1 MIEHHKKNI
10 QKNQYIMSHVGP
22 DKLLTIN
29 TISYILE
36 HMAVKLGQLL
46 VASSIISEEQL
57 KQALGIQKKEGGRL
71 GTNLVRLGFVTEDKL
86 VAFLSKQ
93 FGVPAIN
100 LGEYKIDGAVLKLI
114 PSDMAKKYL
123 IMPVARVGAT
133 LTVAMADPS
142 NVFAIDDV
150 KFMTGYNVEVV
161 VSSES
166 SIIGSITAHYLGKG
180 NGALAT
186 SPAAP
191 AASMQIQ
198 AKDYT
203 MSDDD
208 LSGGFDPASFEESPS
223 VNVDDFDKIVGSALD
238 NVDVMEEKEEGEVIK
253 EVEAPI
259 VKLVNGIFVNA
270 IKSGASDIHVEPYE
284 HSLRVR
290 YRVDGVMYT
299 VMNLPTKIKAALTSR
314 IKIMSK
320 LDIAERRLP
329 QDGRI
334 KLKLGK
340 KRDIDF
346 RVSVLP
352 CLFGEKTVLRLLD
365 KGTLQVDLTKLGFEQ
380 AALDDF
386 MDALN
391 KPYGMILNTGPTGS
405 GKTTTLYSALN
416 YLNKPDTNIMTA
428 EDPVEFNF
436 MGINQVQV
444 KEEIGLTFAAALRS
458 FLRQDPDIIMVGEI
472 RDFETAEIGVK
483 AALTGHLVLSTLH
496 TNDAP
501 GTISRLLNMGIEPF
515 LVSSAVILI
524 LAQRLAR
531 KICQQCKEEEKIPP
545 AALISA
551 GFSEEEAKNVKCY
564 KGKGCPTCNGTGY
577 KGRVALYEVMPI
589 KDELKELILEGA
601 STAEIK
607 KGAIR
612 LGMKTLRMS
621 GITKVAEGVTTME
634 EIMRVTFGD

>member
-1 MIEHHKKNI
+1 
-10 QKNQYIMSHVGP
+10 
-22 DKLLTIN
+22 
-29 TISYILE
+29 
-36 HMAVKLGQLL
+36 MAVKLGQLL
-46 VASSIISEEQL
+46 IASSIISEDQL
-57 KQALGIQKKEGGRL
+57 KQALGTQKKDGGRL
-71 GTNLVRLGFVTEDKL
+71 GTNLVKLGFITEDKL

-93 FGVPAIN
+93 YGVPAIN
-100 LGEYKIDGAVLKLI
+100 LSDYKIDPAVLKLI
-114 PSDMAKKYL
+114 PADMAKKYL

-133 LTVAMADPS
+133 LTIAMADPS

-166 SIIGSITAHYLGKG
+166 AIINSIAGCYLGKG
-180 NGALAT
+180 ENMLAT
-186 SPAAP
+186 PSQSS
-191 AASMQIQ
+191 ASSMAIQ

-203 MSDDD
+203 LGDEDMAE
-208 LSGGFDPASFEESPS
+208 GFESTSFDEGPS
-223 VNVDDFDKIVGSALD
+223 VNVDEFDKIVGSALD
-238 NVDVMEEKEEGEVIK
+238 NVDVLEDKDDAEVIK

-284 HSLRVR
+284 NSLRVR

-365 KGTLQVDLTKLGFEQ
+365 KGNLQVDLTKLGFEQ

-386 MDALN
+386 MEALN
-391 KPYGMILNTGPTGS
+391 KPYGMLLVTGPTGS

-531 KICQQCKEEEKIPP
+531 RICQQCKEEEKIPP
-545 AALISA
+545 SALVKV
-551 GFSEEEAKNVKCY
+551 GFSEEESKTVKCY

-589 KDELKELILEGA
+589 RDELKELILEGA

-607 KGAIR
+607 KAAIR

-621 GITKVAEGVTTME
+621 GLTKAAEGVTTIE
-634 EIMRVTFGD
+634 EVMRVTFGD

>member
-1 MIEHHKKNI
+1 
-10 QKNQYIMSHVGP
+10 
-22 DKLLTIN
+22 
-29 TISYILE
+29 
-36 HMAVKLGQLL
+36 MAVKLGQLL
-46 VASSIISEEQL
+46 IASSIISEEQL
-57 KQALGIQKKEGGRL
+57 KQALNLQKKEGGRL
-71 GTNLVRLGFVTEDKL
+71 GTNLVKLGFITEDKL
-86 VAFLSKQ
+86 VSFLSKQ
-93 FGVPAIN
+93 YGVPAIN
-100 LGEYKIDGAVLKLI
+100 LSEYKIDNPVLKLI
-114 PSDMAKKYL
+114 PADMAKKYL
-123 IMPVARVGAT
+123 IMPITRVGAT

-166 SIIGSITAHYLGKG
+166 AIISAITNYYLGKG
-180 NGALAT
+180 DSMLAT
-186 SPAAP
+186 ATSTMAATT
-191 AASMQIQ
+191 SSSIQ

-203 MSDDD
+203 LGDDD
-208 LSGGFDPASFEESPS
+208 IDGGNFDNASFDEGPS
-223 VNVDDFDKIVGSALD
+223 VNVDEFDKIVGSALD
-238 NVDVMEEKEEGEVIK
+238 NVDVLEEKEDSEVVK

-284 HSLRVR
+284 QSLRVR

-365 KGTLQVDLTKLGFEQ
+365 KGNLQVDLTKLGFEQ

-386 MDALN
+386 MEALN
-391 KPYGMILNTGPTGS
+391 KPYGMLLVTGPTGS

-515 LVSSAVILI
+515 LVSSSVVLI

-531 KICQQCKEEEKIPP
+531 RICQQCKEEEKVPH
-545 AALISA
+545 AALVKV
-551 GFSEEEAKNVKCY
+551 GFSEDEAKAIKCF
-564 KGKGCPTCNGTGY
+564 KGKGCPTCNGSGY
-577 KGRVALYEVMPI
+577 KGRVALYEVMPV

-601 STAEIK
+601 STSEIK
-607 KGAIR
+607 KAAIR

-621 GITKVAEGVTTME
+621 GLTKVAEGVTTVE
-634 EIMRVTFGD
+634 EVMRVTFGD